1 MRFGFRVLGFSLGF
15 WAKGFGISLSFF
27 GFRFSGRALWF
38 WDFALGFGCSA
49 LGFGVGFW
57 V

>member
-38 WDFALGFGCSA
+38 WDFALGFGFKA